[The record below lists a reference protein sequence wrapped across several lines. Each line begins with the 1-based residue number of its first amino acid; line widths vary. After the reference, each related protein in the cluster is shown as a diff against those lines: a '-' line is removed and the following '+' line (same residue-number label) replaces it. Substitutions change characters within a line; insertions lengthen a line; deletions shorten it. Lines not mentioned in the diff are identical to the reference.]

1 MNKYRILKE
10 ISLLTIAQAGPKD
23 CEEFRGEYASL
34 VMEMSLANKIGI
46 SYSPG
51 TKFNE
56 TRQWFLNWAEG
67 IPNRINWLIDKGFI
81 ERVEPELKPC
91 PFHLAKG
98 KNYKTISLVEWD
110 YGYYAR
116 CTICFA
122 RGPRMGNK
130 KHAIEGWNRRA

>member
-1 MNKYRILKE
+1 MKYRILKE

-46 SYSPG
+46 FYSPG

-91 PFHLAKG
+91 PFHPGNNL
-98 KNYKTISLVEWD
+98 LVVDED
-110 YGYYAR
+110 DTGFFIR
-116 CTICFA
+116 CKYCSA
-122 RGPRMGNK
+122 RGPHTPSKRYSI
-130 KHAIEGWNRRA
+130 ADWNRRP